1 LPYSTNEYTEEI
13 YFMAENFDVVV
24 IGAGPAGYVAAIRA
38 AQLKQK
44 TAIVDKQWLG
54 GVCLNIGCIPSKSLL
69 KNAEVAH
76 TLRERGKD
84 FGFSFDNL
92 KLDYSVAVKRS
103 RQNSDRLTKGVGFL
117 MRKNNI
123 AVFMGEAKFKAKD
136 AITVTDKD
144 GKVTELKAKNIILA
158 SGASAAVPGA
168 WKVDGEKVVTYHE
181 AILQEKLPK
190 SVIVIGSGAIGVE
203 FSTVWSSYGVD
214 VTIVEMLPRLVPLE
228 DEEVS
233 KELKKEFEKRGIKCL
248 VGNKVE
254 SVEATN
260 AGVKVKVSAEGKET
274 TLEAE
279 QALVAIGFRPNSKGF
294 GLEEVGIK
302 LNERGMVE
310 INEKMQTSIPN
321 IYAVGDVTGKLML
334 AHVGSAMGI
343 VAAEN
348 IAGADTITLDY
359 EMLPRATYCQP
370 QIASFGLTEAQAK
383 ERGYNIKI
391 GRFPFQANGKALGL
405 GDYAGWVKLV
415 VDEKYGEILGAH
427 MIGPEVTELLP
438 ELTLAHLMELTP
450 HEIARNVHAHP
461 SLSEVLMEAAHG
473 AEGSPIHI

>member
-1 LPYSTNEYTEEI
+1 MP
-13 YFMAENFDVVV
+13 ENFDVVV

-44 TAIVDKQWLG
+44 VAIVDKQWLG
-54 GVCLNIGCIPSKSLL
+54 GVCLNVGCIPSKSLL

-76 TLRERGKD
+76 TLRERGKE

-117 MRKNNI
+117 MKKNNI
-123 AVFMGEAKFKAKD
+123 TVFMGEAHLTKPT
-136 AITVTDKD
+136 TVTVKDKD
-144 GKVTELKAKNIILA
+144 GKLAELSAKNIIVA
-158 SGASAAVPGA
+158 TGATAAVPGA
-168 WKVDGEKVVTYHE
+168 WKVDGAKVVSYLE

-190 SVIVIGSGAIGVE
+190 SVIIIGSGAIGVE
-203 FSTVWSSYGVD
+203 FATVWSSYGVD

-233 KELKKEFEKRGIKCL
+233 KELEKEFKKRGIKCL

-254 SVEATN
+254 SVEATSS
-260 AGVKVKVSAEGKET
+260 GVKVTVSADGKT
-274 TLEAE
+274 TPLEAE
-279 QALVAIGFRPNSKGF
+279 QALVAIGFRPNSKGL
-294 GLEEVGIK
+294 GLEEVGVKI
-302 LNERGMVE
+302 NERGFVE
-310 INEKMQTSIPN
+310 INEKMQTNVKN
-321 IYAVGDVTGKLML
+321 IYAIGDVTGKLML

-348 IAGADTITLDY
+348 IANAETVILDY
-359 EMLPRATYCQP
+359 EMMPRATYCQP

-383 ERGYNIKI
+383 ERGHNIKI

-405 GDYAGWVKLV
+405 GDYAGWVKIV

-438 ELTLAHLMELTP
+438 ELTLAHMMELTP

-461 SLSEVLMEAAHG
+461 TLSEVIMEAAHG
-473 AEGSPIHI
+473 ADGTPIHI

>member
-1 LPYSTNEYTEEI
+1 
-13 YFMAENFDVVV
+13 MADTFDVVV

-44 TAIVDKQWLG
+44 VAIVDKQWLG
-54 GVCLNIGCIPSKSLL
+54 GVCLNVGCIPSKTLL
-69 KNAEVAH
+69 KNAEIAH

-84 FGFSFDNL
+84 FGFSFENL
-92 KLDYSVAVKRS
+92 KLDYSVALKRS

-117 MRKNNI
+117 MKKNNI
-123 AVFMGEAKFKAKD
+123 TVYMGEARL
-136 AITVTDKD
+136 TSKD
-144 GKVTELKAKNIILA
+144 GVSVNSSDKKVTELKAKNIIIA
-158 SGASAAVPGA
+158 TGAAAAVPAA
-168 WKVDGEKVVTYHE
+168 WKVDGQKVITYLE
-181 AILQEKLPK
+181 AILQDKLPK
-190 SVIVIGSGAIGVE
+190 TAIIIGSGAIGVE
-203 FSTVWSSYGVD
+203 FATIWNSYGVD

-254 SVEATN
+254 SVQSTQT
-260 AGVKVKVSAEGKET
+260 GVMVKVSAEGRES
-274 TLEAE
+274 TLEAD

-294 GLEEVGIK
+294 GLEEAGVK
-302 LNERGMVE
+302 LNERGFIE
-310 INEKMQTSIPN
+310 INEKLQTNVPS
-321 IYAVGDVTGKLML
+321 IYAIGDVTGKLML

-348 IAGADTITLDY
+348 IAGAETVKLDY
-359 EMLPRATYCQP
+359 EMMPRATYCHP
-370 QIASFGLTEAQAK
+370 QVASFGMTEAQAK

-405 GDYAGWVKLV
+405 GDYAGWVKIV

-461 SLSEVLMEAAHG
+461 SLSEVLGEAAHV
-473 AEGSPIHI
+473 AEGMPIHI

>member
-1 LPYSTNEYTEEI
+1 
-13 YFMAENFDVVV
+13 MAENFDVVV

-44 TAIVDKQWLG
+44 VAIVDKQWLG
-54 GVCLNIGCIPSKSLL
+54 GVCLNVGCIPSKSLL

-92 KLDYSVAVKRS
+92 KLDYGVAVKRS
-103 RQNSDRLTKGVGFL
+103 RQNSDRLVKGVGFL

-123 AVFMGEAKFKAKD
+123 AVHMGEAKFKSAD
-136 AITVTDKD
+136 MLTVTDKD
-144 GKVTELKAKNIILA
+144 GKATELKAKNIILA
-158 SGASAAVPGA
+158 TGASVAVPGA
-168 WKVDGEKVVTYHE
+168 WKVDGEKVLTYQE

-190 SVIVIGSGAIGVE
+190 SVVVIGSGAIGVE
-203 FSTVWSSYGVD
+203 FATIWSSYGVD

-228 DEEVS
+228 DEEIS
-233 KELKKEFEKRGIKCL
+233 KDLKKEFEKRGIKCL

-254 SVEATN
+254 SVEATET
-260 AGVKVKVSAEGKET
+260 GVKVKVSSDGKET
-274 TLEAE
+274 TLEAD

-294 GLEEVGIK
+294 GLEEVGVK
-302 LNERGMVE
+302 LNERGLVE
-310 INEKMQTSIPN
+310 INEKMQTSVPN
-321 IYAVGDVTGKLML
+321 IYAIGDVTGKLML

-343 VAAEN
+343 VCAEN
-348 IAGADTITLDY
+348 IAGAETVTLDY
-359 EMLPRATYCQP
+359 DMLPRATYCHP
-370 QIASFGLTEAQAK
+370 QIASFGYTEAQAK
-383 ERGYNIKI
+383 ERGYNIKV

-405 GDYAGWVKLV
+405 GDYAGWVKIV

-461 SLSEVLMEAAHG
+461 SLSEVLMEAAHS
-473 AEGSPIHI
+473 AEGQPIHI